1 MSVSSSII
9 KLTKSEYNLPKLSY
23 REQFEILVPRLMKIL
38 DNYLISNNLPTNDLL
53 KLQSWQLDPDSYYY
67 LYTLQNNPDYDRFM
81 AFNYIKP
88 SLRLQDQKKVNNITD
103 SNGQLMLEVIFEYH
117 PVYKTSQ
124 YITLKLNKNKEILAN
139 TKKFIFSLF
148 AGKSNVHKNKYLN
161 FLDNFIIKSKSKKK
175 LYNQTPK
182 KDSKTWNTRK
192 KQLRVDIDTYTS
204 NDFLPSKLITT
215 RFTEPLAQQ
224 YIKPF
229 TGEISKLKEIPRY
242 NYISD
247 NSKFKLYKP
256 KKKLKKNYYSLDDL
270 TKDNYKKKNYYSI
283 GGVGSDFSIFDI
295 NQIDQFLKENNL
307 PTFTLIRSLTPQK
320 SSRSWNTSNG
330 PHFYYI
336 LLSLYNNRKLFTN
349 IYDMDLIKDEF
360 DRIIS
365 HKSKIILNEE
375 ILVDTYLY
383 LMGEIFN
390 YGPVTEYEYPEKL
403 REKFV
408 KKYGKLIIQRR
419 EMLNNKLPN
428 TLSPTLNTDLSNIG
442 KKRTRTVT
450 YVPPLED
457 KMSLDYLLNK
467 SKKPR
472 PKNLKTFMFQ
482 YPAPTKGL
490 PFFKDL

>member
-1 MSVSSSII
+1 M
-9 KLTKSEYNLPKLSY
+9 
-23 REQFEILVPRLMKIL
+23 
-38 DNYLISNNLPTNDLL
+38 
-53 KLQSWQLDPDSYYY
+53 
-67 LYTLQNNPDYDRFM
+67 
-81 AFNYIKP
+81 
-88 SLRLQDQKKVNNITD
+88 
-103 SNGQLMLEVIFEYH
+103 
-117 PVYKTSQ
+117 
-124 YITLKLNKNKEILAN
+124 
-139 TKKFIFSLF
+139 
-148 AGKSNVHKNKYLN
+148 
-161 FLDNFIIKSKSKKK
+161 
-175 LYNQTPK
+175 
-182 KDSKTWNTRK
+182 
-192 KQLRVDIDTYTS
+192 
-204 NDFLPSKLITT
+204 
-215 RFTEPLAQQ
+215 
-224 YIKPF
+224 
-229 TGEISKLKEIPRY
+229 
-242 NYISD
+242 
-247 NSKFKLYKP
+247 
-256 KKKLKKNYYSLDDL
+256 DDL
-270 TKDNYKKKNYYSI
+270 TKDNYKKNNYYSI

-336 LLSLYNNRKLFTN
+336 LLSLYNNPKLFSN
-349 IYDMDLIKDEF
+349 IYDMDVINDEF

-442 KKRTRTVT
+442 KKRSRTVT

-457 KMSLDYLLNK
+457 KMSFDYLLHK
-467 SKKPR
+467 SKKSR
-472 PKNLKTFMFQ
+472 PKKLNTFMFQ
-482 YPAPTKGL
+482 YPAATKGL